1 MLFTAT
7 VTYNVEVNT
16 NIQQS
21 TLPQKTLAQEHNIDE
36 QKICKHAKRVVNT
49 LTDKGYQAYLVGGCV
64 RDLLLNITPKDFDIA
79 TNATPEEVRSL
90 FDRSRIIG
98 RRFQIVHV
106 YYGREFLEVSTFR
119 AQVSGNGSSPNTQFN
134 NGQITR
140 DNTFGTI
147 DEDALRR
154 DFSINALY
162 YDLAES
168 AVLDFCS
175 GMDAV
180 KNRYLRMIGDPATR
194 YREDPVRMLRAMRFR
209 AKLGLEIEEDT
220 AAPIAECT
228 HLLNDISSARL
239 FDETIKLFHSG
250 HAVNC
255 FHELKHYGL
264 FQQLFP
270 MTDKG
275 LSHDPQLQDFIIGAL
290 GSTDSRI
297 NIGKSVN
304 PAFIFAVLL
313 WRPFQHAVTQ
323 RTHNG
328 KISPESLWDAG
339 RNTIF
344 RQASHTTIPKRFA
357 ITICEIWKFQSRFDR
372 IRGRQIP
379 DFIAHPRFR
388 AAYDFMCLRSLL
400 GEVTQAEADWWTDIQ
415 KCDAAE
421 KQLMI
426 EQRPE
431 PRREPKSKSKASK
444 SNQKNIK
451 SE

>member
-1 MLFTAT
+1 VLFAAT
-7 VTYNVEVNT
+7 LTYNVEVNI
-16 NIQQS
+16 NRQQS
-21 TLPQKTLAQEHNIDE
+21 TLPQKTFAQEHNIDE
-36 QKICKHAKRVVNT
+36 QKICKHAKRVVKT

-64 RDLLLNITPKDFDIA
+64 RDLLLNMTPKDFDIA
-79 TNATPEEVRSL
+79 TNATPEEVRRL

-119 AQVSGNGSSPNTQFN
+119 AQVSGSGSSPNTQFN

-140 DNTFGTI
+140 DNTFGDI

-154 DFSINALY
+154 DFTINALY
-162 YDLAES
+162 YDLTES

-180 KNRYLRMIGDPATR
+180 EKRYLRMIGDPSTR

-209 AKLGLEIEEDT
+209 AKLGLEIETDT
-220 AAPIAECT
+220 AAPIAECA
-228 HLLNDISSARL
+228 HLLTDISSARL

-255 FHELKHYGL
+255 FHELKQHGL
-264 FQQLFP
+264 FHQLFP
-270 MTDKG
+270 MTEKELG
-275 LSHDPQLQDFIIGAL
+275 HDPQLQDFIVGAL
-290 GSTDSRI
+290 GNTDARI

-313 WRPFQHAVTQ
+313 WRSFQHAVTQ
-323 RTHNG
+323 RTRHG
-328 KISPESLWDAG
+328 KISPESIWDAG

-357 ITICEIWKFQSRFDR
+357 ITICEIWKFQSRFER
-372 IRGRQIP
+372 IRSRQIP
-379 DFIAHPRFR
+379 EFIAHPRFR
-388 AAYDFMCLRSLL
+388 AAYDFMCLRTLL
-400 GEVTQAEADWWTDIQ
+400 GEVSQAEADWWTDIQ
-415 KCDAAE
+415 ACGPEE

-426 EQRPE
+426 EKRPE
-431 PRREPKSKSKASK
+431 PKREPKAKSRASK
-444 SNQKNIK
+444 SGQQSNS

>member
-1 MLFTAT
+1 MLFSTT
-7 VTYNVEVNT
+7 LTYNVEVNT
-16 NIQQS
+16 NMQQAS
-21 TLPQKTLAQEHNIDE
+21 LPQRIPAQEHRIDE

-106 YYGREFLEVSTFR
+106 YYGRDFLEVSTFR
-119 AQVSGNGSSPNTQFN
+119 AQISNSGSSPNTQFN

-140 DNTFGTI
+140 DNTFGDI

-162 YDLAES
+162 YDLTES
-168 AVLDFCS
+168 TVLDFCS

-180 KNRYLRMIGDPATR
+180 KNRFLRMIGDPATR

-209 AKLGLEIEEDT
+209 AKLGIEIEQET

-270 MTDKG
+270 MTDKE

-290 GSTDSRI
+290 GNTDARI

-304 PAFIFAVLL
+304 PAFIFAILL
-313 WRPFQHAVTQ
+313 WRSFQQAVIK
-323 RTHNG
+323 RTSNG
-328 KISPESLWDAG
+328 KISPEGIWDAG

-357 ITICEIWKFQSRFDR
+357 ITICEIWKFQCRFYR
-372 IRGRQIP
+372 IRGRQISA
-379 DFIAHPRFR
+379 FIANPRFR

-400 GEVTQAEADWWTDIQ
+400 GEVTQAECDWWTDIQ
-415 KCDAAE
+415 KCDADE
-421 KQLMI
+421 QQLMI

-431 PRREPKSKSKASK
+431 PKRQPKNKSKASK
-444 SNQKNIK
+444 SKQKIIA
-451 SE
+451 S